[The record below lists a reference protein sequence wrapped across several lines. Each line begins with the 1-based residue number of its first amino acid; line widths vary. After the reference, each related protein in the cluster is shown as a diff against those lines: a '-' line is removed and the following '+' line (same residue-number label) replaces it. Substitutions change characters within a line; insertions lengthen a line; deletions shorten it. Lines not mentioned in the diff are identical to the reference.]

1 MCVLRACIAEG
12 VFELCWG
19 SWWADIYSVLYI
31 SHSLSSQLWFHSLW
45 ARQLSKTSWS
55 PYTQHAFLPSYNAWC
70 WICTCFPGKVIWWFP
85 NCWHTLRWWVVAD
98 ELCVVRICSA
108 IVSVPF
114 TFGFLYFTHT
124 EEIARF
130 KGPPVM
136 PEKERSGWGAQDVAG
151 NHYPALQYWLH
162 LVWVVV
168 FASSV
173 YGHHSHHRIPVVRGV
188 HPHLGVAF
196 HWVVASCAGTRWWG
210 PSSGWMR

>member
-19 SWWADIYSVLYI
+19 SWCADIYSVLYI

-108 IVSVPF
+108 IVSVPLLLVF
-114 TFGFLYFTHT
+114 SISLIQRKLQGSRDLLLCQ
-124 EEIARF
+124 RK
-130 KGPPVM
+130 KG
-136 PEKERSGWGAQDVAG
+136 
-151 NHYPALQYWLH
+151 
-162 LVWVVV
+162 LV
-168 FASSV
+168 
-173 YGHHSHHRIPVVRGV
+173 GEHKI
-188 HPHLGVAF
+188 
-196 HWVVASCAGTRWWG
+196 
-210 PSSGWMR
+210 